1 MKYRSTVKQTENGV
15 EADLQLLNKALMVD
29 PSNPKIGEEI
39 AQLVTADAKYIQ
51 NDDIL
56 DKLRTQLAD
65 GSATAVVHLLLA
77 NAYQVRGQTKK
88 AMSHWELCLA
98 QNPNQVL
105 ALNNLSVA
113 IVQADPTQVTRSME
127 MIERALKIAG
137 PDPELLD
144 SYGTSSGSQPN
155 Q

>member
-1 MKYRSTVKQTENGV
+1 MKYRATVKQTENGV

-65 GSATAVVHLLLA
+65 GSAT
-77 NAYQVRGQTKK
+77 
-88 AMSHWELCLA
+88 
-98 QNPNQVL
+98 P
-105 ALNNLSVA
+105 
-113 IVQADPTQVTRSME
+113 
-127 MIERALKIAG
+127 
-137 PDPELLD
+137 
-144 SYGTSSGSQPN
+144 SSTFY
-155 Q
+155 